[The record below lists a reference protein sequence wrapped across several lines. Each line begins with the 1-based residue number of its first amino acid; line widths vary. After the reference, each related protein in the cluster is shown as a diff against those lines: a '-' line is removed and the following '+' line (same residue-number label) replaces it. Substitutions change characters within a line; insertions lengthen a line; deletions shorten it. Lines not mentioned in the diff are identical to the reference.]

1 MYTICTI
8 SSPNTT
14 RLKAITHLVL
24 LVFGHLNIY
33 TSTKIS
39 KEVNELDFY

>member
-14 RLKAITHLVL
+14 RLKARTHLVL